1 MRAVILSLILTLAGG
16 SVAAQNRVL
25 RWAHAYKP
33 TETYHLQAVEAG
45 NEIARL
51 TNGRIKVE
59 VFPESKLGGEET
71 YGAKLAAGEIDIAYY
86 GTNQAGRD
94 YSRIGISGYPFIFQD
109 TDHVRRYLA
118 SPLFQEI
125 LDGYQAK
132 TGNRMVTGVYYGAR
146 NLTSNKLLRTPQDM
160 AGIKLRVPF
169 APNYKLFAEALGAVP
184 TPISFPKVYEALK
197 NNEVD
202 AQENP
207 LPTIMAQRF
216 YEVHKYTFLTQH
228 IHELSSITIAG
239 PTWKSLS
246 PADQKSVEA
255 AIRKHALWASVQTI
269 SNELTMEAELRKNG
283 MVLIPVDRKAFR
295 EAVLRNAKP
304 SDINLTQEDYDRL
317 AALASRRPAPL
328 AQPASPEDT
337 KGGARPRKAVPAH

>member
-1 MRAVILSLILTLAGG
+1 MRTAILSLVLLFAASPALAQ
-16 SVAAQNRVL
+16 SRVL

-45 NEIARL
+45 HEIARQ
-51 TNGRIKVE
+51 TNGRIRIE

-71 YGAKLAAGEIDIAYY
+71 YGSKLAAGEIDIAYY

-132 TGNRMVTGVYYGAR
+132 TGNHMVTAVYYGAR
-146 NLTSNKLLRTPQDM
+146 NLTSNKLLRGPQDL

-169 APNYKLFAEALGAVP
+169 APNYKLFAEALGAIP

-207 LPTIMAQRF
+207 LPTIMAQKF

-228 IHELSSITIAG
+228 IHELTSITIAG
-239 PTWKSLS
+239 PTWRSLAA
-246 PADQKSVEA
+246 ADQKIVDA
-255 AIRKHALWASVQTI
+255 AIRKAATWASVQTI
-269 SNELTMEAELRKNG
+269 SNELVMEAELRRNG
-283 MVLIPVDRKAFR
+283 MVLLPVDRKAFR
-295 EAVLRNAKP
+295 EAIQRNAKP
-304 SDINLTQEDYDRL
+304 GDIHLTQDDYERI
-317 AALASRRPAPL
+317 ASLASRRAAPL
-328 AQPASPEDT
+328 AQPAAPDDA